1 MKKELGEADIPVIS
15 VILVMR
21 QLDAALDAGFS
32 QSLEFKVPVLGPSR
46 EGFSFVGANDLITE
60 AWGALKANPI
70 VPRRQ
75 IQDRIGGGE

>member
-32 QSLEFKVPVLGPSR
+32 QSPEFKVPVLGPSR
-46 EGFSFVGANDLITE
+46 EGFSFV
-60 AWGALKANPI
+60 
-70 VPRRQ
+70 
-75 IQDRIGGGE
+75 

>member
-32 QSLEFKVPVLGPSR
+32 QSPEFKVPVLGPSR

-60 AWGALKANPI
+60 AWGDVGSESHSAKAASRGP
-70 VPRRQ
+70 
-75 IQDRIGGGE
+75 DRGW